1 MYNDYLYILF
11 WNRSKYKYK
20 HVHFMFLFTTHLG
33 IMVITLCFYNYKIY

>member
-20 HVHFMFLFTTHLG
+20 HVHFFMFLFTTHLG
-33 IMVITLCFYNYKIY
+33 IMVITLCFY